1 MHAKLP
7 NPKLMKFISTTAKK
21 QKFDVD
27 KLKTALS
34 VSSSKQN
41 GDVPTAAA
49 ADVKKLPKQAT
60 SIVDAAKAKLKA
72 SRFRYLNELLYTQE
86 GKKSLQMFEDDPDAF
101 HTYHEGYAD
110 QVNK

>member
-1 MHAKLP
+1 
-7 NPKLMKFISTTAKK
+7 MKFIPTTAKM

-34 VSSSKQN
+34 LSKQN
-41 GDVPTAAA
+41 GDVPAAPS
-49 ADVKKLPKQAT
+49 DVKKLPKQTT
-60 SIVDAAKAKLKA
+60 SVVDAAKAKLKA

-101 HTYHEGYAD
+101 HTYHEGYSD

>member
-1 MHAKLP
+1 M
-7 NPKLMKFISTTAKK
+7 
-21 QKFDVD
+21 D

-34 VSSSKQN
+34 SSSSKQN
-41 GDVPTAAA
+41 GDVPAAA
-49 ADVKKLPKQAT
+49 VDVKKLPKQTT
-60 SIVDAAKAKLKA
+60 SVVDAAKAKLKA

-110 QVNK
+110 QVNKWTCRVHKNISGSIF